1 MKILIYRVSS
11 LGDFIHST
19 PAIKLI
25 RQNNVGA
32 KIYFASQKKN
42 SIGFVTPNL
51 LPFKIEIITCRY

>member
-32 KIYFASQKKN
+32 KIYFASQKN

-51 LPFKIEIITCRY
+51 LPLKKNYR